1 MADSRLKRIVWRVL
15 RIKVGIPISLCLLFF
30 FSLIIGI
37 LLTGFEEKS
46 GVASDPETLMAA
58 LAEVTKGRSAID
70 LLLRNGDFIPFAD
83 EVIWEVEM
91 GPRGGMVY
99 IHGTSNFDF
108 FPNESELSC
117 YEVQLWDENCSCSSY
132 GKSRYVAKFRPEW
145 GKRFRQVRDE
155 EAIQVDQVIGSED
168 KTQQPIHYAI
178 SLESGTFF
186 TQCYC
191 PYPTRWADP

>member
-1 MADSRLKRIVWRVL
+1 MTDSRLKRIVWRVL
-15 RIKVGIPISLCLLFF
+15 RIKVGIPISLCLLCF
-30 FSLIIGI
+30 FSMIIWI
-37 LLTGFEEKS
+37 LLTGFYEKS
-46 GVASDPETLMAA
+46 GVASDAETLMAD

-70 LLLRNGDFIPFAD
+70 AVLRNGDFIPFAD

-108 FPNESELSC
+108 NTTELGC
-117 YEVQLWDENCSCSSY
+117 ICCAEQLWDENCSCFSR
-132 GKSRYVAKFRPEW
+132 GKSRYMANFRPEW

-155 EAIQVDQVIGSED
+155 EAIAVIQVIGSDD
-168 KTQQPIHYAI
+168 KAQQRIRYAV

-186 TQCYC
+186 TQCEC
-191 PYPTRWADP
+191 PYPTRSGGL